1 MRDHGEHGL
10 EGLPHS
16 HEELLHKR
24 HTSVERFRDDGGD
37 GLEGFPQDRR
47 QSRQGVSDHGRHRQQ
62 RDLGRPLDR
71 LEGAAEV
78 VVLHVVDLLE
88 SCRAVV
94 GCGLDTRQHRQ
105 HAGLQILE
113 LCAEQGH
120 AGRVAGEGVVH
131 AVEGFDGVEERGLC
145 GVSTCGEGREHF
157 VGVEAEALEGFPARV
172 AAVLRSDVELL
183 DGVADLV
190 DGEQA
195 GVSALHEGADE
206 LVGAEAESRKL
217 RAVLVQGVQQVAV
230 FVCAVLR
237 AHGDQA
243 VGFLGVDAEVF
254 HQGRRCPGALA
265 DIVVEHVPQVEAGGG
280 CPLQSF
286 AGQVAGLLRCS
297 QTVSH
302 VGEVIAEPLGVDVLD
317 AFTERVQ
324 LVAGRPGCCR
334 ELIDGRVVLV
344 AEVGQILPG
353 LHDCLACC
361 DCDAAHSAADGH
373 GLPVD
378 VFQLAGDI
386 VQRLAE

>member
-1 MRDHGEHGL
+1 MVRCTGIRDAPSRPREVQV
-10 EGLPHS
+10 
-16 HEELLHKR
+16 
-24 HTSVERFRDDGGD
+24 TRDCREVRKAFPEKTPVFLWVSQATTPYFSQKTQKFYLFVKDPQVKTVHLCCRPPRGGAWI
-37 GLEGFPQDRR
+37 E
-47 QSRQGVSDHGRHRQQ
+47 
-62 RDLGRPLDR
+62 
-71 LEGAAEV
+71 
-78 VVLHVVDLLE
+78 
-88 SCRAVV
+88 
-94 GCGLDTRQHRQ
+94 
-105 HAGLQILE
+105 
-113 LCAEQGH
+113 
-120 AGRVAGEGVVH
+120 
-131 AVEGFDGVEERGLC
+131 
-145 GVSTCGEGREHF
+145 
-157 VGVEAEALEGFPARV
+157 
-172 AAVLRSDVELL
+172 
-183 DGVADLV
+183 
-190 DGEQA
+190 
-195 GVSALHEGADE
+195 
-206 LVGAEAESRKL
+206 
-217 RAVLVQGVQQVAV
+217 VQGVQQVAV

-324 LVAGRPGCCR
+324 LVASRPGCCR

-353 LHDCLACC
+353 LHDRLACC